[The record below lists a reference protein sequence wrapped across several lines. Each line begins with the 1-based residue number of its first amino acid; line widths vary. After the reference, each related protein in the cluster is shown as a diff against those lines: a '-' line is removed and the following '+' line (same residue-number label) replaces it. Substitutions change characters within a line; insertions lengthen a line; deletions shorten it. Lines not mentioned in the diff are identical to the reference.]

1 MTTII
6 ANAEL
11 AHQIEAATGGVAIVN
26 DQGATIA
33 LCLPVKP
40 RSEPK
45 YTPDEI
51 ERRRRD
57 LAGVRELARTHPE
70 RGKSLA
76 EVMANLHRLAGDK
89 P

>member
-11 AHQIEAATGGVAIVN
+11 AQKLEAATGGVAIVN
-26 DQGATIA
+26 AQGATIA
-33 LCLPVKP
+33 LCMPVKP
-40 RSEPK
+40 QPGPK
-45 YTPDEI
+45 YTPEEI

-57 LAGVRELARTHPE
+57 LAGVRELVRTHPE

-76 EVMANLHRLAGDK
+76 EVMANLQRLAGDK